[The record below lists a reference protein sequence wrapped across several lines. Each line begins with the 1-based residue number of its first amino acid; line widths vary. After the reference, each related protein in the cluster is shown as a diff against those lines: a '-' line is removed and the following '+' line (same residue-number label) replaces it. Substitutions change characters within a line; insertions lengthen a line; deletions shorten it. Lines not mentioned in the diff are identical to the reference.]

1 MVKRCTDP
9 KNPAFDHYGA
19 RGIQVHDEWEDS
31 FAAFQRWAEESGYS
45 DELTLD
51 RIDTN
56 DGYYPEN
63 CRFTTRKVQSQNCR
77 KGRNNTSGF
86 IGVSGK
92 RGCYR
97 AYACIDYRLIH
108 LGYYSTPIEA
118 ARVRD
123 DFVKEHYEAPMLNFP
138 EEGTKA

>member
-1 MVKRCTDP
+1 M
-9 KNPAFDHYGA
+9 
-19 RGIQVHDEWEDS
+19 
-31 FAAFQRWAEESGYS
+31 
-45 DELTLD
+45 
-51 RIDTN
+51 
-56 DGYYPEN
+56 
-63 CRFTTRKVQSQNCR
+63 
-77 KGRNNTSGF
+77 GRNNTSGF

-123 DFVKEHYEAPMLNFP
+123 DFVSNWYESPMLNFP
-138 EEGTKA
+138 EEEMKA